1 MSDSGRMGT
10 SALETR
16 GQTPCSCDH
25 VEWSCQCSVKS
36 VSVWLVLN
44 DTVLCLPH
52 HRFTLWTS
60 SGLCTG
66 TLVSG
71 KTSFPSSQTECGRL
85 CWASPLQCG
94 RWVLTSM
101 VFTSSHLETGWH
113 SPHHACLL
121 PQGSAPTHHCG
132 CRCSNLA
139 SDGNMVTLFHHL
151 VLWLIK
157 MKSRNTS
164 V

>member
-101 VFTSSHLETGWH
+101 VFTSSHLETVYYLRAQRQLIIVVAGVATWH
-113 SPHHACLL
+113 QMEIWL
-121 PQGSAPTHHCG
+121 PFSI
-132 CRCSNLA
+132 
-139 SDGNMVTLFHHL
+139 TLYCD
-151 VLWLIK
+151 
-157 MKSRNTS
+157 
-164 V
+164 